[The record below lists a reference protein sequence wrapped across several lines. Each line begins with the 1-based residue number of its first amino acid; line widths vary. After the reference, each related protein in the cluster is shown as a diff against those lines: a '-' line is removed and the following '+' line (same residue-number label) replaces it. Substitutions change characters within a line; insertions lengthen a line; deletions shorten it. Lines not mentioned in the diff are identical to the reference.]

1 MELGENGPSFECL
14 LTRMEGSTLVITLN
28 RPDARNAIN
37 STMER
42 ELWEA
47 LAAAQ
52 QLDAVRAVVLNGAG
66 EMFSAGHD
74 LKQVA
79 REANGGGPEVDGE
92 WWARQTTML
101 PSWNFTKPLIAAVHG
116 FVGPYANGILLTA
129 DLVIAA
135 HGTKFS
141 FEHAR
146 TGVGRPWG
154 PYTLLYFMFPLRVI
168 YKLWA
173 LGGWMDVEQAH
184 QLHYV
189 QRVVEREDLDSVAL
203 RWAEQCSLID
213 AEGFAHTK
221 QGMHEM
227 YEAMGLPRMVE
238 IGRRPMVPPSAE
250 AIERSI
256 EFNRTWKRDGAQA
269 ALALRDA
276 DVDLDFSQV

>member
-1 MELGENGPSFECL
+1 MDFGPNGLTFDCL
-14 LTRMEGSTLVITLN
+14 LTRMEGSTLVLTLN
-28 RPDARNAIN
+28 RPEARNAIN
-37 STMER
+37 WTMER
-42 ELWEA
+42 ELWAA
-47 LAAAQ
+47 LSTAQ
-52 QLDAVRAVVLNGAG
+52 QVDEVRAVVLNGAG

-79 REANGGGPEVDGE
+79 KEVGGGGPTVDGE

-101 PSWNFTKPLIAAVHG
+101 PSWDFTKPLIAAVHG
-116 FVGPYANGILLTA
+116 FVGPFANALLMTA

-135 HGTKFS
+135 TGTKFS

-154 PYTLLYFMFPLRVI
+154 PYTLMYFMFPPRVV

-173 LGGWMDVEQAH
+173 LGGWMDADQAL

-189 QRVVEREDLDSVAL
+189 QRVVERDEVDAVAL

-213 AEGFAHTK
+213 SEGFGHTK

-227 YEAMGLPRMVE
+227 YEAMGLPEMIE
-238 IGRRPMVPPSAE
+238 IGRKPMVPPSAE
-250 AIERSI
+250 AVERSI
-256 EFNRTWKRDGAQA
+256 EFNRTWKREGAKA

-276 DVDLDFSQV
+276 GVDPDFGQV

>member
-1 MELGENGPSFECL
+1 MDFEASGLTFECL
-14 LTRMEGSTLVITLN
+14 LTRMEGSTLVLTLN

-37 STMER
+37 WTMEQ

-52 QLDAVRAVVLNGAG
+52 RIDAVRAVVLNGAG

-79 REANGGGPEVDGE
+79 KEARDGGPKVDGE

-101 PSWNFTKPLIAAVHG
+101 PSWNFTKPFIAAVHG

-135 HGTKFS
+135 QGTKFS
-141 FEHAR
+141 FEHSR

-154 PYTLLYFMFPLRVI
+154 PYALMYFMFPPRVI

-173 LGGWMDVEQAH
+173 LGGWMDAEQAQ

-189 QRVVEREDLDSVAL
+189 QRVVPRGELDSVAL
-203 RWAEQCSLID
+203 RWAKQCSLID
-213 AEGFAHTK
+213 SEGFAHTK
-221 QGMHEM
+221 KGMHEM
-227 YEAMGLPRMVE
+227 YEAMGLLEMVE
-238 IGRRPMVPPSAE
+238 IGRKPMEPPSAE
-250 AIERSI
+250 AIAKSI
-256 EFNRTWKRDGAQA
+256 EFNKTWKHEGAKA

>member
-1 MELGENGPSFECL
+1 MQVDDAGLSFECL
-14 LTRMEGSTLVITLN
+14 LTRMEGSTLVLTFN
-28 RPDARNAIN
+28 RPEARNSIN
-37 STMER
+37 WTMER
-42 ELWEA
+42 ELWMA

-52 QLDAVRAVVLNGAG
+52 RLDEVRAVVLTGAG

-79 REANGGGPEVDGE
+79 REARDGGPQVDGE

-116 FVGPYANGILLTA
+116 FVGPFANGILLTA
-129 DLVIAA
+129 DFVIATR
-135 HGTKFS
+135 GTRFS

-154 PYTLLYFMFPLRVI
+154 PYALMYFMFPPRVV

-173 LGGWMDVEQAH
+173 LGGWMDADQAEA
-184 QLHYV
+184 LHYV
-189 QRVVEREDLDSVAL
+189 QRVVERDELDSVAMH
-203 RWAEQCSLID
+203 WAEQCSLID
-213 AEGFAHTK
+213 SEGFAHTK

-227 YEAMGLPRMVE
+227 YEAMGLLDMVE
-238 IGRRPMVPPSAE
+238 IGRQPMVPPSAE
-250 AIERSI
+250 AVQRSI
-256 EFNRTWKRDGAQA
+256 EFNKTWKHQGAKA

-276 DVDLDFSQV
+276 GVDPDFSQV

>member
-1 MELGENGPSFECL
+1 MDFGASGLTFECL
-14 LTRMEGSTLVITLN
+14 LTRMEGSTLVLTLN

-37 STMER
+37 WTMEQ

-52 QLDAVRAVVLNGAG
+52 RIDAVRAVVLNGAG

-79 REANGGGPEVDGE
+79 KEARDGGPKVDGE

-101 PSWNFTKPLIAAVHG
+101 PSWNFTKPFIAAVHG

-141 FEHAR
+141 FEHSR

-154 PYTLLYFMFPLRVI
+154 PYALMYFMFPPRVI

-173 LGGWMDVEQAH
+173 LGGWMDAEQAQ

-189 QRVVEREDLDSVAL
+189 QRVVERDEVDDVASALGRAVLTDRFGRL
-203 RWAEQCSLID
+203 RAHQ
-213 AEGFAHTK
+213 EGHARDVRGH
-221 QGMHEM
+221 
-227 YEAMGLPRMVE
+227 GL
-238 IGRRPMVPPSAE
+238 A
-250 AIERSI
+250 
-256 EFNRTWKRDGAQA
+256 RDGRDRPKAHGATQRRGNREVDRVQQDVEARRRQGGTRA
-269 ALALRDA
+269 A
-276 DVDLDFSQV
+276 

>member
-1 MELGENGPSFECL
+1 MDFGASGLTFECL
-14 LTRMEGSTLVITLN
+14 LTRMEGSTLVLTLN

-37 STMER
+37 WTMEQ

-52 QLDAVRAVVLNGAG
+52 RIDAVRAVVLNGAG

-79 REANGGGPEVDGE
+79 KEARDGGPKVDGE

-101 PSWNFTKPLIAAVHG
+101 PSWNFTKPFIAAVHG

-141 FEHAR
+141 FEHSR

-154 PYTLLYFMFPLRVI
+154 PYALMYFMFPPRVD
-168 YKLWA
+168 L
-173 LGGWMDVEQAH
+173 QA
-184 QLHYV
+184 V
-189 QRVVEREDLDSVAL
+189 GAGRLDGCRTGPTAAL
-203 RWAEQCSLID
+203 RAACGRARRASLSADYRHVFFVSKISPRNIRNRSGPRTCGHRSLVID
-213 AEGFAHTK
+213 E
-221 QGMHEM
+221 
-227 YEAMGLPRMVE
+227 PRTQISSIFTAVVGR
-238 IGRRPMVPPSAE
+238 IRGRRALNVACRRVAT
-250 AIERSI
+250 AIR
-256 EFNRTWKRDGAQA
+256 RDDPW
-269 ALALRDA
+269 RHMDY
-276 DVDLDFSQV
+276 

>member
-1 MELGENGPSFECL
+1 MDFGSNGLSFECL
-14 LTRMEGSTLVITLN
+14 LTRMEGSTLVLTFN
-28 RPDARNAIN
+28 RPEARNSIN
-37 STMER
+37 WTMER
-42 ELWEA
+42 ELWAA

-52 QLDAVRAVVLNGAG
+52 RLDEVRAVVLNGAG

-79 REANGGGPEVDGE
+79 KEAKDGGPKVDGE

-116 FVGPYANGILLTA
+116 FVGPFANGILMTA

-135 HGTKFS
+135 KGTKFS
-141 FEHAR
+141 FEHSR

-154 PYTLLYFMFPLRVI
+154 PYALMYFMFPPRVI

-173 LGGWMDVEQAH
+173 LGGWMDADQAL

-189 QRVVEREDLDSVAL
+189 QRVVERDEVDAVAL

-213 AEGFAHTK
+213 SEGFGHTK

-227 YEAMGLPRMVE
+227 YEAMGLLEMVE
-238 IGRRPMVPPSAE
+238 IGRQPMVPPSAE
-250 AIERSI
+250 AIARSI
-256 EFNRTWKRDGAQA
+256 EFNKTWKHEGAKA

-276 DVDLDFSQV
+276 NVDPDFSQV